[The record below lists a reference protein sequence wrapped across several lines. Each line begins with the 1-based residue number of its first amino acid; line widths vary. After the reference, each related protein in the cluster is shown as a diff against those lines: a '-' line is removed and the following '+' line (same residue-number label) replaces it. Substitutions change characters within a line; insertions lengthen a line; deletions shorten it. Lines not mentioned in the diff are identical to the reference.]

1 MANMANSKR
10 WLIAGAAMALGLI
23 ASTSVHAQSELSEP
37 LYSQALA
44 DAEQLNPAAV
54 PLLTELPAGT
64 VEFGASGLEQPDPG
78 VAVPGPQEELS
89 HAAMQEIDRRMM
101 SIQNDWAKFK
111 ADASKV
117 KYPNVTVNGFFQ
129 ADVGFFD
136 QSLNNMR
143 TLGAGNPANGDIQDG
158 ADFRR
163 FRMSARGSVVENVNY
178 FAQIDF
184 GFFGRPT
191 FTDVWLEI
199 THVPVLGF
207 VKIGQWKQPFG
218 LETVTSVRYQTFME
232 RSSLFQAFEPFR
244 HIGVGTYN
252 YSESQMSTWAGSVF
266 KTGQDQFGDDI
277 GDNAGISFAARGTHL
292 AWYEEGENSSLYYL
306 HMGGAFWYGN
316 PGNDKMR
323 YATIPEFYIGSF
335 GSSPGNPVGT
345 SKVPIPNVAN
355 GTPPFVDT
363 GTFNCN
369 NFQHYGGELA
379 WSHGPFFVQSEAMLA
394 VVNPQ
399 NNLAQ
404 MHYKGAYAAASYFLT
419 GESRPYDKKAGC
431 LDRVKPLQ
439 NFRTDTGCGYGAWE
453 LCSRYS
459 YIDLNDGNINGGRM
473 TDWTAGVNW
482 YLNPYTKFQFNYIKS
497 FLANPT
503 YGHSYANMLGLRAQ
517 IDW

>member
-1 MANMANSKR
+1 MAISKR
-10 WLIAGAAMALGLI
+10 WLTTCAAVTLSLMS
-23 ASTSVHAQSELSEP
+23 STATQAQTNFSEP
-37 LYSQALA
+37 VYSQELAEADQANPEGFPSVA
-44 DAEQLNPAAV
+44 DA
-54 PLLTELPAGT
+54 PLGIGELGAG
-64 VEFGASGLEQPDPG
+64 GLGQADPG

-89 HAAMQEIDRRMM
+89 PAVMEEIDRRMM
-101 SIQNDWAKFK
+101 AIKNDWSKFK
-111 ADASKV
+111 ADAAKP
-117 KYPNVTVNGFFQ
+117 KYPNVQVNGFFQ

-136 QSLNNMR
+136 QSANNR
-143 TLGAGNPANGDIQDG
+143 ATVGDIQDG

-163 FRMSARGSVVENVNY
+163 FRLSAKGAVIENVNY
-178 FAQIDF
+178 FAQLDF

-207 VKIGQWKQPFG
+207 IKIGQWKQPFG

-232 RSSLFQAFEPFR
+232 RSSLFQTFEAFR
-244 HIGVGTYN
+244 HIGIGTYN

-266 KTGQDQFGDDI
+266 KTGNDQFGDDI
-277 GDNAGISFAARGTHL
+277 GDNAGISAAARGTHL

-316 PGNDKMR
+316 PGNDRMR

-335 GSSPGNPVGT
+335 GSSAANPVGT

-363 GTFNCN
+363 GTFACN
-369 NFQHYGGELA
+369 NFQHYGAELV
-379 WSHGPFFVQSEAMLA
+379 WSHGPFYVQSEAMLA
-394 VVNPQ
+394 IVNPQ
-399 NNLAQ
+399 NNLTQ
-404 MHYKGAYAAASYFLT
+404 MHYKGAYVNASYFLT
-419 GESRPYDKKAGC
+419 GESRPYDKKAGA
-431 LDRVKPLQ
+431 LDRVKPLE
-439 NFRTDTGCGYGAWE
+439 NFRTDTGCGWGAWE

-473 TDWTAGVNW
+473 DDWTAGVNW
-482 YLNPYTKFQFNYIKS
+482 YLNPYTKFQANYIKS
-497 FLANPT
+497 NLANPT
-503 YGHSYANMLGLRAQ
+503 FGHSYANMFGLRAQ